1 MGRERSGLD
10 EKVGF
15 IRSLAARSRAAGPQN
30 GTRALSTC
38 TPAMTHFL
46 ATWGSRTSAWRAGR
60 DRHVAQV
67 LGPRALQSK
76 FQGCLTPDEAAYH
89 RNASQGRL
97 WGGLLGR
104 GSGLWPANTASAA
117 FSGMMLLRLRPSE
130 SSIMPENAKQTPSE
144 SF

>member
-1 MGRERSGLD
+1 
-10 EKVGF
+10 V
-15 IRSLAARSRAAGPQN
+15 
-30 GTRALSTC
+30 T
-38 TPAMTHFL
+38 
-46 ATWGSRTSAWRAGR
+46 ATWNNKF
-60 DRHVAQV
+60 HVAA
-67 LGPRALQSK
+67 PQSK

-144 SF
+144 SFQTNMDTAEPIGASAAASRGPNRV